1 MEKYYMEMSEV
12 KNFIHNLER
21 DAEYDGV
28 KFTADYICDLIDFVP
43 KERVKEYFIGEWIF
57 DDSDEYGDTYKCSR
71 CGFLAFGR
79 HGQVIDFKFCPECG
93 AEMKRRL
100 K

>member
-12 KNFIHNLER
+12 KNYIYKLET

-43 KERVKEYFIGEWIF
+43 KERVREYVIGDWVF
-57 DDSDEYGDTYKCSR
+57 DDSDEYGDTYR
-71 CGFLAFGR
+71 CAFGR
-79 HGQVIDFKFCPECG
+79 HGQIINFKFCPNCG
-93 AEMKRRL
+93 AEMKRRVE
-100 K
+100 

>member
-12 KNFIHNLER
+12 KNFIYKLEN

-43 KERVKEYFIGEWIF
+43 KERVKEYFIGEWKWTPV
-57 DDSDEYGDTYKCSR
+57 SGMLYCS
-71 CGFLAFGR
+71 CCDNFNPAKIEFNY
-79 HGQVIDFKFCPECG
+79 CPNCG
-93 AEMKRRL
+93 AEMKRRVE
-100 K
+100 